1 MPHSANRLLLTVLS
15 GIEMVLIPQQLLLAG
30 MTQTDALAVYGIF
43 TGMALPLILF
53 PATITNSASVMLMP
67 SVAGLQALGYEK
79 RIRYVIWRTLGT
91 CFFFLGLSALCF
103 SFFLESRLEF
113 FCFTVRLRECT

>member
-79 RIRYVIWRTLGT
+79 RDSLCDLAHTWNLFFFGAFCTL
-91 CFFFLGLSALCF
+91 FFFL
-103 SFFLESRLEF
+103 LESRLEF

>member
-91 CFFFLGLSALCF
+91 CFSSGLSALCF